1 MVSLLMMMEVI
12 VSIAH
17 NLSVGNV
24 DDGSHHF
31 VLNILVQ
38 NKYAICI

>member
-1 MVSLLMMMEVI
+1 MEAGDGVI
-12 VSIAH
+12 A
-17 NLSVGNV
+17 NDDGGDCVGNV